1 MAIRSCSLKRFVVV
15 APSFPEIPPSSA
27 ADFRL
32 AEAFTVAARQLH
44 EQSNPR
50 ATLRTAVRLAVH
62 LVPGADHAGI
72 VTVGRDLVPESV
84 AWSDDVARSA
94 QALTGMPGHRA
105 FWERLWEA
113 PVAVLENTA
122 EINGAGQSL
131 PVLGVGCVLALR
143 LRAERRQLT
152 ALVLYGH
159 KPGGHD
165 ERSLRVGRMLA
176 AHVSL
181 AHDSATVQE
190 QLTEAMR
197 TRDLI
202 GQATGLL
209 MAREGVDAAE
219 AFDHLVRA
227 SQQQNIKLREL
238 AQRYVDSAA
247 PSRGV

>member
-1 MAIRSCSLKRFVVV
+1 M
-15 APSFPEIPPSSA
+15 PYSSA
-27 ADFRL
+27 GFQL
-32 AEAFTVAARQLH
+32 AEALTVAARQLH
-44 EQSNPR
+44 EQSGPA

-62 LVPGADHAGI
+62 LVPGVEHAGI
-72 VTVGRDLVPESV
+72 VTVGRDLVPDSV

-94 QALTGMPGHRA
+94 QALTGMPGHRP
-105 FWERLWEA
+105 FWEQLWSA
-113 PVAVLENTA
+113 PVATLADTTEK
-122 EINGAGQSL
+122 NGPGQSL
-131 PVLGVGCVLALR
+131 SVLGVRAVLALR
-143 LRAERRQLT
+143 LRTDRNRLT
-152 ALVLYGH
+152 ALVLYGR

-165 ERSLRVGRMLA
+165 ETSLRVGRMLA
-176 AHVSL
+176 AHVSV

-190 QLTEAMR
+190 QLTAAMR

-247 PSRGV
+247 RPRDA

>member
-1 MAIRSCSLKRFVVV
+1 MV
-15 APSFPEIPPSSA
+15 APSFSEVPFSP

-32 AEAFTVAARQLH
+32 AEALTVAARQLH
-44 EQSNPR
+44 EQTGPQ
-50 ATLRTAVRLAVH
+50 ATLRNAVRLAVH

-72 VTVGRDLVPESV
+72 VTVDRDLVLTSV
-84 AWSDDVARSA
+84 TWSDDVARSA
-94 QALTGMPGHRA
+94 QELTGMPGHRA
-105 FWERLWEA
+105 FREQLWAA
-113 PVAVLENTA
+113 PVATLADTTGT
-122 EINGAGQSL
+122 NGPGQSL
-131 PVLGVGCVLALR
+131 SVLGVRAVLALR
-143 LRAERRQLT
+143 LRTDRNRLT
-152 ALVLYGH
+152 ALVLFGG
-159 KPGGHD
+159 KPDGHD
-165 ERSLRVGRMLA
+165 ETSLRIGRMLA
-176 AHVSL
+176 AHISV

-238 AQRYVDSAA
+238 AQRYVDAA
-247 PSRGV
+247 ARPRDA

>member
-1 MAIRSCSLKRFVVV
+1 MPF
-15 APSFPEIPPSSA
+15 SSA
-27 ADFRL
+27 GFQL
-32 AEAFTVAARQLH
+32 AEALTVAARQLH
-44 EQSNPR
+44 EQSGPH

-62 LVPGADHAGI
+62 LVPGVDHAGI
-72 VTVGRDLVPESV
+72 VTVGRDLVPDSV

-105 FWERLWEA
+105 FWEQLWSA
-113 PVAVLENTA
+113 PVATLADTTEK
-122 EINGAGQSL
+122 NGPGQSL
-131 PVLGVGCVLALR
+131 SVLGVRAVLALR
-143 LRAERRQLT
+143 LRTDRNRLT
-152 ALVLYGH
+152 ALVLYGR

-165 ERSLRVGRMLA
+165 ETSLRVGRMLA
-176 AHVSL
+176 AHVSV

-247 PSRGV
+247 RPRDA

>member
-1 MAIRSCSLKRFVVV
+1 VCSLKRFVVF
-15 APSFPEIPPSSA
+15 APHFPEVPPSA

-44 EQSNPR
+44 EQTGPP

-62 LVPGADHAGI
+62 LVPGVDRAGI

-84 AWSDDVARSA
+84 AWSDDVACSA

-105 FWERLWEA
+105 FWEKLWAA
-113 PVAVLENTA
+113 PVAELPDTA
-122 EINGAGQSL
+122 AAGGAGQGLSA
-131 PVLGVGCVLALR
+131 LGVRCVLALR
-143 LRAERRQLT
+143 LRTDRRRLT
-152 ALVLYGH
+152 ALVLYGGE
-159 KPGGHD
+159 PGGHD
-165 ERSLRVGRMLA
+165 ETTLRVGRMLA

-181 AHDSATVQE
+181 AHDSATEKE

-227 SQQQNIKLREL
+227 SQQQNIKLRDL
-238 AQRYVDSAA
+238 AQRYVDAAA
-247 PSRGV
+247 PAGEA

>member
-1 MAIRSCSLKRFVVV
+1 M
-15 APSFPEIPPSSA
+15 
-27 ADFRL
+27 
-32 AEAFTVAARQLH
+32 H
-44 EQSNPR
+44 EQTGPR

-84 AWSDDVARSA
+84 SWSDDVASSA

-105 FWERLWEA
+105 FWEELWAA
-113 PVAVLENTA
+113 PVATVEDTA
-122 EINGAGQSL
+122 TVQGAGQNL
-131 PVLGVGCVLALR
+131 AVLGVRSVLALR
-143 LRAERRQLT
+143 LRTDRRHLT
-152 ALVLYGH
+152 ALMLYGR

-165 ERSLRVGRMLA
+165 ETSLRMGRILA

-238 AQRYVDSAA
+238 AQRYVDAA
-247 PSRGV
+247 ARPREA